1 MPQGLKNKIKVDSLK
16 RNLRISAASL
26 RREAQFGH
34 NLALRLSNRM
44 IATIAFAYIASAYVE
59 YSVAELS
66 FNTLWL
72 RIGVALSLLPLLFKD
87 YWPFAAKKHGYL
99 ISNTII
105 GVIFPLCFGLILILN
120 AAWDNESNSINI
132 FATMEYVLSTF
143 LLVQI
148 VFHVRVVVVI
158 WSISSLLVAIC
169 TCFVT
174 NPNLSLIWLHVFYV
188 IPFFLTILLV
198 GGIINQT
205 VFVFQ
210 DQKEKAVWNVAN
222 AIAHQLR
229 TPLATIRN
237 LSHGTRTHVPMLV
250 EKYRLAMEID
260 STLKPLS
267 NRKLELLNDALVNI
281 EEEVEYSNA
290 LIDILIANSRP
301 FEYAAAPGQ
310 SIWITTAIET
320 AVNTYP
326 YNNPRE
332 RSLVN
337 YNPTNSFK
345 VDASERMICHVMYNL
360 IGNAVEFSQKKPDGK
375 IRIWLEQG
383 EQWNKVIV
391 WDSGIGVPRHFQHQV
406 FDMFFSRNS
415 PNGTGI
421 GLSFCKAVMEG
432 IGGKIECQTQA
443 NEYCQF
449 TLSFP
454 HPAV

>member
-1 MPQGLKNKIKVDSLK
+1 MFRRQHLLKKNRRSYRK
-16 RNLRISAASL
+16 RIAA
-26 RREAQFGH
+26 EAQFSYEISHG
-34 NLALRLSNRM
+34 LTR
-44 IATIAFAYIASAYVE
+44 FGAYVIAAV
-59 YSVAELS
+59 YLLS
-66 FNTLWL
+66 YLFENMYANTHFDTLWL
-72 RIGVALSLLPLLFKD
+72 RVTMACLFVAFGLRV
-87 YWPFAAKKHGYL
+87 YWPIAIAKYL
-99 ISNTII
+99 PQLWVVFIALVLPYCYGSI
-105 GVIFPLCFGLILILN
+105 VSFN
-120 AAWDNESNSINI
+120 AAMSPENEAINLLLL
-132 FATMEYVLSTF
+132 TEYILASF
-143 LLVQI
+143 FFVQLI
-148 VFHVRVVVVI
+148 FHV
-158 WSISSLLVAIC
+158 
-169 TCFVT
+169 
-174 NPNLSLIWLHVFYV
+174 NL
-188 IPFFLTILLV
+188 ILLV
-198 GGIINQT
+198 WCTTNILVFGQLLFVENVNYALVGLNAIYIVAFFVTALVVGGITNRRL
-205 VFVFQ
+205 FNFQ
-210 DQKEKAVWNVAN
+210 LEREKAVWNVAN

-301 FEYAAAPGQ
+301 FDYAAAPGQ

-337 YNPTNSFK
+337 YNPANSFK